1 MTTDV
6 IVNGSP
12 RIRFEKLTRYMLS
25 LLRTTPP
32 EERCSGDCWFP
43 HSHAVAGNPS
53 VVPALTRALVLIDAD
68 LSHADLCG
76 AQMARA
82 KLSQA
87 TLRGAEL
94 RGGSVCLNSRF

>member
-32 EERCSGDCWFP
+32 
-43 HSHAVAGNPS
+43 
-53 VVPALTRALVLIDAD
+53 
-68 LSHADLCG
+68 
-76 AQMARA
+76 
-82 KLSQA
+82 
-87 TLRGAEL
+87 
-94 RGGSVCLNSRF
+94 